1 MGIVGG
7 MTSIIGTILAIL
19 TFYFS
24 TYLPY
29 INGQTTPATEAFT
42 PVLQAIPGAEA
53 QHNSNNPDPD
63 NTNTDNTNTDNTNTD
78 NTNTDNTNTDN
89 TNTDTNPPICT
100 IPDDIIEQAT
110 GPDGAQVSFEVSC
123 EDDVDRVVNVNCN
136 PESGE
141 TFPIGETVVT
151 CSAEDSAGNRAEESF
166 TITVEEEEEEEPPIP
181 DDEEPPIREGEL
193 IEEPPVNDTEG

>member
-1 MGIVGG
+1 MGAIAGV
-7 MTSIIGTILAIL
+7 SAIIGTILAIL
-19 TFYFS
+19 TFYYG

-29 INGQTTPATEAFT
+29 VNGQVTPATEAFS
-42 PVLQAIPGAEA
+42 PILQAIPGAEA
-53 QHNSNNPDPD
+53 QHDRNNPDPD
-63 NTNTDNTNTDNTNTD
+63 TTNTDTTNTDTTNTD
-78 NTNTDNTNTDN
+78 T
-89 TNTDTNPPICT
+89 TNTDTNDTNTDPNPPICT
-100 IPDDIIEQAT
+100 VPDDITEEAT

-166 TITVEEEEEEEPPIP
+166 TITVEEEEEEPPIP
-181 DDEEPPIREGEL
+181 DDEEPPIREAEL